1 MNAQLVKCPDC
12 GREVSV
18 SAPTCPGCGR
28 REPGSQASTKMK
40 LVIALGAILLGM
52 YAFNRMDSAPVQSG
66 PATDAANAQSQESA
80 WIAEMQSRVRQRMKD
95 PDSAEFR
102 SSRVSHKSGAP
113 VVCGEV
119 NANNSF
125 GGKGGYQR
133 FVASGDI
140 IALEEQMADGE
151 MDKTWA
157 AVCQ

>member
-1 MNAQLVKCPDC
+1 
-12 GREVSV
+12 
-18 SAPTCPGCGR
+18 
-28 REPGSQASTKMK
+28 
-40 LVIALGAILLGM
+40 
-52 YAFNRMDSAPVQSG
+52 
-66 PATDAANAQSQESA
+66 
-80 WIAEMQSRVRQRMKD
+80 MQSRVRQRMKD

-102 SSRVSHKSGAP
+102 SSYLSRKSGAP

-157 AVCQ
+157 AVCN